1 MGRDVGLAALQWSSE
16 ELARHGADRV
26 TFAVK
31 GIRRSDDRPA
41 AIRWDNRRGWSGD
54 PRTMHDLIRFYVENM
69 TVSVTPAGPAI
80 PNDPCDGFAASLV
93 ALALLRDTWLTDGE
107 LPPVPDELKP
117 AAGPK
122 GRTVPG
128 PG

>member
-1 MGRDVGLAALQWSSE
+1 MRDEGLVALQWSSE
-16 ELARHGADRV
+16 ERARHGAGRV

-41 AIRWDNRRGWSGD
+41 VIRWDNCRGWSGD

-69 TVSVTPAGPAI
+69 TLLVTPAGPAI

-93 ALALLRDTWLTDGE
+93 ALQLLRDTRLADGE
-107 LPPVPDELKP
+107 LPPMPDGLKP
-117 AAGPK
+117 AARPK
-122 GRTVPG
+122 LRTVPG

>member
-1 MGRDVGLAALQWSSE
+1 M
-16 ELARHGADRV
+16 

-69 TVSVTPAGPAI
+69 TVLVTPAGPAI

-93 ALALLRDTWLTDGE
+93 ALALLRDARLTDGE
-107 LPPVPDELKP
+107 LPGIPADLKP

-122 GRTVPG
+122 RRTVPG

>member
-1 MGRDVGLAALQWSSE
+1 VGWDEGLVALQWSSE
-16 ELARHGADRV
+16 ELARHGAGRV

-41 AIRWDNRRGWSGD
+41 AIRWDAQRGWSGD
-54 PRTMHDLIRFYVENM
+54 PRTMHDLVRFYVENM
-69 TVSVTPAGPAI
+69 TVSAGPAGPAI

-93 ALALLRDTWLTDGE
+93 ALALLRDPWLTQGE
-107 LPPVPDELKP
+107 LPTMPTELKAAAAP
-117 AAGPK
+117 ARGTL
-122 GRTVPG
+122 RG